1 MGDLRGRRALV
12 TGGGQGLGE
21 AIVRELLQQGC
32 DVAIHYFRSQA
43 GALKLVEEAGR
54 LGRRAA
60 AFQADL
66 TQEQEAVALVEQAAA
81 WLGGLDILVNNTG
94 DLVERVWLEDIT
106 EEFWERVMSVNVK
119 SMMYVTRTAVPYLAQ
134 AQGGSSIVNLASL
147 AGRKG
152 GHAGSLV
159 YGTSKG
165 AVITWTRALSG
176 ELADKGIRVNCVAP
190 GLMLGTHFHQTHTTA
205 ASAAQTIAGI
215 PLGRAGNPQDVA
227 RPVAYLASEYDGFI
241 TGATLDINGGVYC
254 A

>member
-1 MGDLRGRRALV
+1 MGSLKGKRALV

-21 AIVRELLQQGC
+21 AIPRELIRQGC
-32 DVAIHYFRSQA
+32 DVAIHYFTSKDGAEALVKEAQA
-43 GALKLVEEAGR
+43 AGQ
-54 LGRRAA
+54 RAA

-66 TQEQEAVALVEQAAA
+66 TKEDDAVKMVHDAAA
-81 WLGGLDILVNNTG
+81 FLGGLDVLINNTG
-94 DLVERVWLEDIT
+94 DLVKRVWLQDIT
-106 EEFWERVMSVNVK
+106 SEFWDKVMSVNLK
-119 SMMYVTRTAVPYLAQ
+119 SMMIVTRTAVPYLAKNT
-134 AQGGSSIVNLASL
+134 GGSSIVNLASL

-176 ELADKGIRVNCVAP
+176 ELADRKIRVNCVAP
-190 GLMLGTHFHQTHTTA
+190 GLMLGTRFHNTHTTA
-205 ASAAQTIAGI
+205 ESAALTVSQI
-215 PLGRAGNPQDVA
+215 PLGRAGNAEDVA
-227 RPVAYLASEYDGFI
+227 RPVAFLASEYDGFI